1 MVLMHPQGEQLAA
14 HQRPA
19 AGQKLIFV
27 AAVSPPPG
35 KSLDHGIRRERR
47 RVTSA
52 DIASSV

>member
-1 MVLMHPQGEQLAA
+1 MHPQGEQLAA